1 LKRLG
6 GRSLKVRSLF
16 LRRWGLTVGGENEAD
31 RQLLVEFDVVIS
43 EFNALDKK
51 YRDVIQEIAK
61 RMGNGMAD
69 YANNAAHNLYGVD
82 TLEDFDMYCYYVA
95 GLVGEGLTRLFISSG
110 KENPKLSEAHDLYP
124 LLIPETKL
132 ISVLIQWVYS
142 CKRPTLFEIIVKI
155 STTNGGSGLNK
166 SGRNTQKISPTLQ
179 SPKIS
184 MQYVPV
190 GNVKLM

>member
-1 LKRLG
+1 M
-6 GRSLKVRSLF
+6 
-16 LRRWGLTVGGENEAD
+16 RRWGLTVGGENEAD

-110 KENPKLSEAHDLYP
+110 KENPKLTEAHDLYP
-124 LLIPETKL
+124 LPIPETKL
-132 ISVLIQWVYS
+132 ISVPTQWVYS
-142 CKRPTLFEIIVKI
+142 CRRPTLFEIIVKI
-155 STTNGGSGLNK
+155 STTNEGSGLNK
-166 SGRNTQKISPTLQ
+166 FGRNTQKISPTLQ
-179 SPKIS
+179 NPKIS

-190 GNVKLM
+190 GDMNLM